1 MYFTEKHFTYLIEL
15 KGENSSNI
23 FLNENP
29 FSKITVY
36 VETCYSCILDCNV
49 SWIYKHKDK

>member
-36 VETCYSCILDCNV
+36 VETCYSYILDCNV